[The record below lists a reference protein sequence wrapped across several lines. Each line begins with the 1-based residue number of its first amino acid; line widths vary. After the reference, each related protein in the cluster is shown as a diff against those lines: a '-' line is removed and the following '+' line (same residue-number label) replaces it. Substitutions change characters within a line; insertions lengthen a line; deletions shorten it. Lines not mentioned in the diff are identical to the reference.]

1 MKAIITTI
9 IIILFNLSYSKSQTN
24 DSLNNLL
31 RIGFYEDMINIF
43 TPEYIEVF
51 KNTPFKDL
59 NSWRRYSLDTDMV
72 DLFKLDKKL
81 DKYFKKLKNIDTC
94 TRYFDTCLCKTFW
107 MDTEFIKL
115 IKKSFH
121 FYLNGKVY
129 HIRGDLD
136 SLKRML
142 VELDSIDTYNA
153 TADTIDGSY
162 IPKNLYDAFQQLDT
176 ILEPDYKKR
185 FIVEDEEIAVS
196 KEHFG
201 LRMGLRNSWRLWG
214 SSRLQRSIFSEYGI
228 KHPDRQSTF
237 ILTLYHRRLRGVD
250 LDIDQLKK
258 IIQEQEAQ
266 QEEEERRMEENE

>member
-1 MKAIITTI
+1 MMKYFALFLIIFQNI
-9 IIILFNLSYSKSQTN
+9 NFLKSQDN
-24 DSLNNLL
+24 DTLHS
-31 RIGFYEDMINIF
+31 M
-43 TPEYIEVF
+43 F
-51 KNTPFKDL
+51 KNSFYKDISDILSKPNIDVLKNTSFDDFKRWKI
-59 NSWRRYSLDTDMV
+59 SSLDIDGV
-72 DLFKLDKKL
+72 ERVKLNKKL
-81 DKYFKKLKNIDTC
+81 NKYFKKLRNIDTC
-94 TRYFDTCLCKTFW
+94 AKYFDTCLCEKKW
-107 MDTEFIKL
+107 MDIELKKVIE
-115 IKKSFH
+115 KSFH

-129 HIRGDLD
+129 DIRNDLD

-142 VELDSIDTYNA
+142 VELDSIAKFKA

-201 LRMGLRNSWRLWG
+201 IGMGLRNFWSLWG

-237 ILTLYHRRLRGVD
+237 ILTLYHRRLRGVG

>member
-1 MKAIITTI
+1 MNKL
-9 IIILFNLSYSKSQTN
+9 ILIFLMTLNVINLNSQTN

-31 RIGFYEDMINIF
+31 RIGFYEDMINII
-43 TPEYIEVF
+43 TPEYVKDI
-51 KNTPFKDL
+51 KNSTLEDFKDYGIYL
-59 NSWRRYSLDTDMV
+59 IEADGVTEANISKS
-72 DLFKLDKKL
+72 L

-94 TRYFDTCLCKTFW
+94 TRYFDSCLCEKKW
-107 MDTEFIKL
+107 MDLEL
-115 IKKSFH
+115 IKVIEKGFH

-129 HIRGDLD
+129 HIKSDLD

-142 VELDSIDTYNA
+142 VDLDSIAKFNA

-201 LRMGLRNSWRLWG
+201 LGVGLRNSWRLWG

-237 ILTLYHRRLRGVD
+237 ILTLYHRRLRGVG